1 MFDDKDSLL
10 DTWMYVLEDFGSER
24 SALAKDKIYTHIN
37 LKQMTI
43 IREAEA
49 GLMDCKLD
57 IIMSLHP
64 LMQYIP
70 LFILKWQGLQKKVIF
85 VTDTTTDDKHKLRVL
100 YADGDKELPDLCKK
114 LWKMLDEILPNWPNL
129 DNFSISCFVVKRA
142 SFFLPLGC

>member
-70 LFILKWQGLQKKVIF
+70 LFILKWQGLQKKAHAVLIYGGQANASIVIF
-85 VTDTTTDDKHKLRVL
+85 SWN
-100 YADGDKELPDLCKK
+100 E
-114 LWKMLDEILPNWPNL
+114 
-129 DNFSISCFVVKRA
+129 F
-142 SFFLPLGC
+142 

>member
-1 MFDDKDSLL
+1 MFVVIKKIYDHNATNVGDEGGFAPNIKGSRETMDELDGNTSSIYSLL

-85 VTDTTTDDKHKLRVL
+85 VTDTTTGPHF
-100 YADGDKELPDLCKK
+100 P
-114 LWKMLDEILPNWPNL
+114 
-129 DNFSISCFVVKRA
+129 
-142 SFFLPLGC
+142 